1 MTSRH
6 TTPAPP
12 RTGHPEHPRPHTWAR
27 GALWVAALAMLGAGF
42 APDTRAQSSA
52 DTTVSFATP
61 MRVAHV
67 RSAPDTVAKAAPMP
81 APVVVAP
88 VAPMTPPPTL
98 SEIGP
103 WLDYKVRHQIPA
115 LPDEARLFYRRGLM
129 AHQSGAVDE
138 GIRLVRG
145 ASQLD
150 PAFTPPYFTLG
161 AWFLMREPGQA
172 LAHYASL
179 LEVARQSFTFQLALE
194 ANALFT
200 LVQALLL
207 SLIAVGVMMVV
218 SRNAELRHRW
228 RERFGRFMSPG
239 RAVAW
244 SWVVLV
250 VPFLVGLGPA
260 LPTVFLLGLLWPV
273 LKWMERSLFVILV
286 AGLVATPVFVG
297 QLDRLGSPLREDREP
312 LFGVLRLQNETYAPR
327 LAEHLAQLAREHPDN
342 AFLHFGRA
350 WMARRGGDLATAE
363 AGYRRALEL
372 WPNDDRVLN
381 NLGNVLSQLGRSDEA
396 LDVYDRAANA
406 NPFNAATHYNRA
418 RIHTDRFEFQ
428 AASEAMARASALNF
442 DLLKPYQTQV
452 GTREALPPADLWIA
466 PGRFW
471 NALARYEPSRGETF
485 AVPPN
490 WRSRIE
496 CLGWPFSALVVLCAG
511 IGITLGVVQH
521 RRMPLRGC
529 GTCGRVVC
537 RRCAERRREVALCQT
552 CAAFDSKSAAAEHAN
567 PMLLQHARSVR
578 RRERV
583 LRTSL
588 AALIPGFGWVAHR
601 RVFEAW
607 ILLTLGLVLAST
619 AFGLATPFSYEPR
632 LANPDAALPD
642 LFVIVPWITL
652 YLISLLGYLI
662 EAERERVRIEAS
674 LAPRSARRTLAAR
687 RPVTKAA

>member
-6 TTPAPP
+6 TTPAHLRYPHAEHARR
-12 RTGHPEHPRPHTWAR
+12 RTCAR
-27 GALWVAALAMLGAGF
+27 MALWVAGLVVLGGGF
-42 APDTRAQSSA
+42 APDSRAQSVA

-61 MRVAHV
+61 ARVVAA
-67 RSAPDTVAKAAPMP
+67 RPARDTVTKALPTP
-81 APVVVAP
+81 APIAVSLSP
-88 VAPMTPPPTL
+88 PPTPPPTL
-98 SEIGP
+98 GEIGP
-103 WLDYKVRHQIPA
+103 WLDYKVRRQIPA

-194 ANALFT
+194 ANT
-200 LVQALLL
+200 LYTVVQALLL
-207 SLIAVGVMMVV
+207 SLIAVGMMVV
-218 SRNAELRHRW
+218 VARHSELRHRW
-228 RERFGRFMSPG
+228 REWFSRFMSPR
-239 RAVAW
+239 RAIAW
-244 SWVVLV
+244 SWVILV

-260 LPTVFLLGLLWPV
+260 LPTVFLLGLLWPT

-286 AGLVATPVFVG
+286 AGLVAMPWFVG

-312 LFGVLRLQNETYAPR
+312 LYGVLRLQDEAYAPR
-327 LAEHLAQLAREHPDN
+327 SAEHLARLAREHPDN
-342 AFLHFGRA
+342 AFVHFGRA
-350 WMARRGGDLATAE
+350 WMARRGNDLAAAE

-396 LDVYDRAANA
+396 LDVYDRAAAA

-418 RIHTDRFEFQ
+418 RIYTDRFDFH

-442 DLLKPYQTQV
+442 DLLKPYQNQV

-471 NALARYEPSRGETF
+471 NALARYEPSRGEPL
-485 AVPPN
+485 AVPPA

-496 CLGWPFSALVVLCAG
+496 CLGWPFSALVLLFAAL
-511 IGITLGVVQH
+511 GITLGVVHH
-521 RRMPLRGC
+521 RRMPLRSC
-529 GTCGRVVC
+529 GNCGRVVC
-537 RRCAERRREVALCQT
+537 RRCAERRREVALCQA
-552 CAAFDSKSAAAEHAN
+552 CAVFERKSANSEHAS
-567 PMLLQHARSVR
+567 PALLQYARTVR

-583 LRTSL
+583 VRTSL
-588 AALIPGFGWVAHR
+588 AALVPGFGWVAHR

-607 ILLTLGLVLAST
+607 ILLTLALVLASVE
-619 AFGLATPFSYEPR
+619 FGLATPFSYEPR

-642 LFVIVPWITL
+642 LFIVVPWITL
-652 YLISLLGYLI
+652 YLISLLGYLF
-662 EAERERVRIEAS
+662 EAERERLRIEAS
-674 LAPRSARRTLAAR
+674 HAPRSARRTRPGR
-687 RPVTKAA
+687 RPVSKAA